1 MKFSTKPCIR
11 RVIQP
16 YSYPRTVLNTH
27 KLSNNKKQQTFL
39 ISLGQRFKEK
49 LVYASQTEWDLS

>member
-1 MKFSTKPCIR
+1 MKFSTKLC

-16 YSYPRTVLNTH
+16 YSYPRPVLNTH
-27 KLSNNKKQQTFL
+27 KLSHNKKQQTFS

-49 LVYASQTEWDLS
+49 LVYASQTEWHLS